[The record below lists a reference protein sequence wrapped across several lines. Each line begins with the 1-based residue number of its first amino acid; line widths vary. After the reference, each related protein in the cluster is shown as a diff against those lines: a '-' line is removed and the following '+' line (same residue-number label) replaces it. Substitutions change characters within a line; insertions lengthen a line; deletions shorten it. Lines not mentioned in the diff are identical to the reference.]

1 MKLKTQVNII
11 RIIKKEF
18 KQDIK
23 QEMEVITM
31 TKQKKGFWLFIF
43 SLIPGAGEL
52 YMGFRKMG
60 LSIMIMFW
68 GCIACAA
75 LLGFDA
81 LIFLLPIIWFY
92 SFFNVH
98 NLKALSEEE
107 FHSVEDRFLLPTEG
121 LIENKETFIK
131 QYRNVLAVILVVLGI
146 TGLWDVLTNFLRWI
160 LPESIYDYISS
171 FGYQLPTLAIS
182 IIMIVI
188 GIKLIKGKKEELE
201 KEVESNRKELESN
214 ENA

>member
-1 MKLKTQVNII
+1 
-11 RIIKKEF
+11 
-18 KQDIK
+18 
-23 QEMEVITM
+23 M

-68 GCIACAA
+68 GCIASAS
-75 LLGFDA
+75 LLGFNA

-98 NLKALSEEE
+98 NLKALNEEE

-160 LPESIYDYISS
+160 LPESIYDYISG

-201 KEVESNRKELESN
+201 KEVESNGKELESN